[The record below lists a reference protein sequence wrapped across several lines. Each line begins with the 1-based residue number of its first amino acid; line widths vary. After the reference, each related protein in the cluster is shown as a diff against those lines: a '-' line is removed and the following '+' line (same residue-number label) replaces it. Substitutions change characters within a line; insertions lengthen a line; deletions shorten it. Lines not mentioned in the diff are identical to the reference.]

1 MNDYKHFKYSVIR
14 KLNVKEK
21 EANKNCFSQ
30 NKKLQIF
37 HLVKNLQNY
46 YFYSNSLVY

>member
-37 HLVKNLQNY
+37 HLEKNL
-46 YFYSNSLVY
+46 